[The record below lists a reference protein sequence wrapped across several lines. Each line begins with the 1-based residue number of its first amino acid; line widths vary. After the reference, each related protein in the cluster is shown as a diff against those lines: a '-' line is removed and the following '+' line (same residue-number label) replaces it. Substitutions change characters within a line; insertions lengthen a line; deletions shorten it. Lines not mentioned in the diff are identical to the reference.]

1 MQRQTLFTL
10 LLSIFISLL
19 GIGIIV
25 PVMPVYAKSLGA
37 SGFALGMII
46 ATFSI
51 SRGVLQP
58 YIGSVS
64 DTFGRKRFLII
75 GLFIYAIVGL
85 LIPEA
90 TSVNHLITIRFL
102 HGIGSAMI
110 VPVAMAY
117 VSNLAPVGHEGRY
130 MSYLNISIFTG
141 MGCGPIIGGVI
152 YDWLGFR
159 AVFYLMALMSLM
171 ACLLIIRTLSPA
183 EKIASKNQVKLF
195 VSMGMMLKNRRTLG
209 ILIVRYATMIVMVPS
224 MAFLPLLMQNSHN
237 SNGTMIG
244 MVIACRTFVNA
255 ALQIPCG
262 RMADKRNKIMLLLC
276 GVSVM
281 VVAITYIPLAP
292 TIPSLLITYCLLGS
306 GEAIIWPVLGAYAS
320 QEGREKYGHG
330 TMMGVFNWAMSCG
343 VLTGAILA
351 GYSMDTLGIQWSFFM
366 PAIAIG
372 SFTSLGIFLIHTG
385 SKPQPTMLLTS

>member
-10 LLSIFISLL
+10 LLSIFIALL
-19 GIGIIV
+19 GIGIVV

-46 ATFSI
+46 AAFSI
-51 SRGVLQP
+51 SRGILQP

-90 TSVNHLITIRFL
+90 TTVNHLIAIRFF

-110 VPVAMAY
+110 VPIAMAY
-117 VSNLAPVGHEGRY
+117 VSNLAPAGYEGRY
-130 MSYLNISIFTG
+130 MSYLNIAMFTG

-152 YDWLGFR
+152 LDNLGFK
-159 AVFYLMALMSLM
+159 AVFYVMAFMSLV
-171 ACLLIIRTLSPA
+171 ACLFIMRNLSPT
-183 EKIASKNQVKLF
+183 EKKSPKIRVKLF
-195 VSMGMMLKNRRTLG
+195 VSMRQMLKSRRTLG
-209 ILIVRYATMIVMVPS
+209 ILIVRYGTMIVMVPS
-224 MAFLPLLMQNSHN
+224 MAFLPILMQNTHHS
-237 SNGTMIG
+237 SGTMIG
-244 MVIACRTFVNA
+244 MVIACRTFLNA

-262 RMADKRNKIMLLLC
+262 KLADSHNKIFLLLC
-276 GVSVM
+276 GVTVM
-281 VVAITYIPLAP
+281 VAAIFYIPLAP
-292 TIPSLLITYCLLGS
+292 TIPALLITYCILGS
-306 GEAIIWPVLGAYAS
+306 GEAIIWPVLGAYAT
-320 QEGREKYGHG
+320 QEGRENYGHG
-330 TMMGVFNWAMSCG
+330 TMMGVFNLAMSGG

-351 GYSMDTLGIQWSFFM
+351 GYSMDTIGIQWSFFI

-372 SFTSLGIFLIHTG
+372 SFTLIGTFLIYTG
-385 SKPQPTMLLTS
+385 SELETATTS